1 MLRLEFRQGCI
12 SHGKGS
18 TVKELANSGGSPKIV
33 I

>member
-18 TVKELANSGGSPKIV
+18 TIEELAKSSGSPKTV